1 MSLTTRLRVTSQP
14 LIFRRRG
21 RFTAASAVSVQPQK
35 INESRLID
43 AEIIH
48 GGDEQAFW
56 TEKRWF
62 SGAPG
67 TFMPTWDRSAQTLI
81 LLSRAAPRVPQEAAF
96 RLFSVFMKML
106 MITKVTELAS
116 TMLPLWA
123 TVNMEGLIQ
132 QAKKEVAESSSDA
145 AATTEEKVASV
156 AETPAAASPPEPPV
170 A

>member
-1 MSLTTRLRVTSQP
+1 MRVVSQP
-14 LIFRRRG
+14 LILKRRG
-21 RFTAASAVSVQPQK
+21 RFTVASAVSVQSQK
-35 INESRLID
+35 LNEARVID

-48 GGDEQAFW
+48 GGDEQSFW

-62 SGAPG
+62 YRDPKA
-67 TFMPTWDRSAQTLI
+67 FMPTWDRAAQTLI
-81 LLSRAAPRVPQEAAF
+81 LLSRTAPRVPQEAAF

-132 QAKKEVAESSSDA
+132 QAKKEV
-145 AATTEEKVASV
+145 EENADK
-156 AETPAAASPPEPPV
+156 PAAEAVEDSSGVSKSDTPPASSPPAGTV
-170 A
+170 

>member
-1 MSLTTRLRVTSQP
+1 MSITTRLRVTSQP

-21 RFTAASAVSVQPQK
+21 RYTVASAVSVQPQK
-35 INESRLID
+35 VSESRLID
-43 AEIIH
+43 AEILH

-62 SGAPG
+62 SGCSREY
-67 TFMPTWDRSAQTLI
+67 MPTWDRSAQTLI

-132 QAKKEVAESSSDA
+132 QAKKEVAESGDA
-145 AATTEEKVASV
+145 PATDAKTPTLGEAPLPP
-156 AETPAAASPPEPPV
+156 PAA
-170 A
+170 